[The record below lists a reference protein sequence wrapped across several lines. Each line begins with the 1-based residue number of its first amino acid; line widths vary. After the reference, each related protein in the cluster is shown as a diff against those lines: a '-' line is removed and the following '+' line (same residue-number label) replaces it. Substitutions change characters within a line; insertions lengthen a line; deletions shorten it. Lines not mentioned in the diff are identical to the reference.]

1 MGPNDSLREAF
12 DGEMLEA
19 NLAIG
24 LASCMNDD
32 EISRMAGFTERFFD
46 ALVQG
51 LGDAHERK
59 AVDSDCRTV
68 GNGSDG
74 LRDGG

>member
-32 EISRMAGFTERFFD
+32 EISWMTGFTERFFD
-46 ALVQG
+46 ALIQR

-59 AVDSDCRTV
+59 AVDSNCRTV